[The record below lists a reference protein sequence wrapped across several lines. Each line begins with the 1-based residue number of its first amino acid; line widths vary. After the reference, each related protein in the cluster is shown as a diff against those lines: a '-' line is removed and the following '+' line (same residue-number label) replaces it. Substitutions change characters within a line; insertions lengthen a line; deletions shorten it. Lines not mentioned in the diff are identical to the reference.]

1 MLRMLKY
8 KTEESRVMVIK
19 KSNKF
24 IDRNDDVNRTN
35 NNIKKLSYFISCV
48 CVSRN
53 GHRYVFCNF
62 VIENDNKKS

>member
-35 NNIKKLSYFISCV
+35 NNIK
-48 CVSRN
+48 
-53 GHRYVFCNF
+53 
-62 VIENDNKKS
+62 